1 MRTRPETQPEINRF
15 RRETLIEATIKVV
28 AKHGIKNT
36 TIAKICQAAGVSR
49 GLSGHYFRDKD
60 DLLCQ
65 AYQHLLDLHL
75 EHTAAAAEAVKGG
88 AAERLKARVK
98 ASLPADGNSHH
109 YRMAYL
115 SFWTLSMTNKKIAQ
129 ITSDSYRAL
138 YESVAALLDAAAAE
152 IGGEIDSHEESIALI
167 GMIDGLWLDVSI
179 GVPGITPKI
188 SIGIISKYIDRLLS
202 LHGAAG
208 ARAGRARSGGRSLK
222 TA

>member
-15 RRETLIEATIKVV
+15 RRETLIEATIKIV

-65 AYQHLLDLHL
+65 SYQHLLDVHL
-75 EHTAAAAEAVKGG
+75 QHTAAAAEAVKGG
-88 AAERLKARVK
+88 AAERLKARVR
-98 ASLPADGNSHH
+98 ASLPTDGNSHH

-138 YESVAALLDAAAAE
+138 YDSVAALLEAAAE
-152 IGGEIDSHEESIALI
+152 EIGAKIDSKEEAIALI

-179 GVPGITPKI
+179 GVPGITPKT
-188 SIGIISKYIDRLLS
+188 SIGIISKYIDRLL
-202 LHGAAG
+202 LLYGQAATRG
-208 ARAGRARSGGRSLK
+208 DRPRTGGKSLK
-222 TA
+222 IA